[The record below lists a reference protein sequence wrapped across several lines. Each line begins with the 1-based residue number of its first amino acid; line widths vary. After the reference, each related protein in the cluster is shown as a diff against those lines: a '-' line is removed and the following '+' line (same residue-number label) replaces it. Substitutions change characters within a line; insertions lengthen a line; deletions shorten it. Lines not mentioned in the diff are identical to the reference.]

1 MIFHSVQVLSS
12 SIRLSLCGSYSV
24 RVGPYSAAT
33 NHRNGPTPISL
44 TVDSDNAGCSSEKEE
59 AVDYPFSSQ
68 VLRLLVHTNLVCLRP
83 CIQFSISCLVYQIL
97 FSLCLQEKITLDP
110 QLQQDLSKPDSLD
123 ILHDFFVTLS
133 ICNTVVVSQ
142 RRQAGRKD
150 GTGRQPTK
158 RTQYEAESPDEHAL
172 VEVG

>member
-1 MIFHSVQVLSS
+1 MIFPSVQVLSS
-12 SIRLSLCGSYSV
+12 SIRLSLCGSCSV
-24 RVGPYSAAT
+24 HVGPCSAAT
-33 NHRNGPTPISL
+33 NHMNGPTPISL
-44 TVDSDNAGCSSEKEE
+44 TVDSGNAGYSSEREE

-68 VLRLLVHTNLVCLRP
+68 VLRLLVHTNHFCLRP
-83 CIQFSISCLVYQIL
+83 DSQFFISCRVCRIP
-97 FSLCLQEKITLDP
+97 FSVCLQEKITLDP
-110 QLQQDLSKPDSLD
+110 QVQQDLGKPDSLD
-123 ILHDFFVTLS
+123 ILHDFFVTLA

-150 GTGRQPTK
+150 GTGRQATK